1 MKDVLSTDIK
11 SSSLRQ
17 LPLMSMLYTASDFH
31 LEHDVLQFIDTCIAE
46 KKLKLNPITSNYDK
60 RQKNLKAEQIDLTDD
75 SCGLPSNST
84 DKLWTVCNGFHLRAK
99 EKQLIEKWWRGL

>member
-17 LPLMSMLYTASDFH
+17 LPLKLPLMS
-31 LEHDVLQFIDTCIAE
+31 
-46 KKLKLNPITSNYDK
+46 ITSNYDK

-75 SCGLPSNST
+75 SCGLLSNST
-84 DKLWTVCNGFHLRAK
+84 DKVSS
-99 EKQLIEKWWRGL
+99 